1 MIKQVFLITAL
12 ILVIGQNAS
21 SKTVS
26 VIDGDTIKIGGEKIR
41 FSGIDAPELK
51 QNCFKNEKKILCG
64 VLAKKALLKKI
75 GNNVPMCIIEGKDV
89 YKRILAECFVNG
101 KSLSRF
107 LVRNGYA
114 FAYRKYS
121 RKFIEDEKFARAN
134 KLGLWSMKFE
144 YPWKFRKL

>member
-26 VIDGDTIKIGGEKIR
+26 VIDGDTIKIGGEK
-41 FSGIDAPELK
+41 
-51 QNCFKNEKKILCG
+51 
-64 VLAKKALLKKI
+64 
-75 GNNVPMCIIEGKDV
+75 
-89 YKRILAECFVNG
+89 
-101 KSLSRF
+101 
-107 LVRNGYA
+107 
-114 FAYRKYS
+114 
-121 RKFIEDEKFARAN
+121 FIEDERFARAN

>member
-51 QNCFKNEKKILCG
+51 QDCFKNEKK
-64 VLAKKALLKKI
+64 
-75 GNNVPMCIIEGKDV
+75 NT
-89 YKRILAECFVNG
+89 
-101 KSLSRF
+101 
-107 LVRNGYA
+107 
-114 FAYRKYS
+114 
-121 RKFIEDEKFARAN
+121 
-134 KLGLWSMKFE
+134 LWSFSQKSFV
-144 YPWKFRKL
+144 KKNR

>member
-1 MIKQVFLITAL
+1 MK
-12 ILVIGQNAS
+12 
-21 SKTVS
+21 
-26 VIDGDTIKIGGEKIR
+26 
-41 FSGIDAPELK
+41 
-51 QNCFKNEKKILCG
+51 KKIPCG

-121 RKFIEDEKFARAN
+121 RKFIEDERFARAN